1 MKARDLFCIVALALL
16 FGVSSAGISKSISDS
31 FTYFGYHCKM
41 WNRGMM
47 LALMSNL
54 DNTNAHSTCVRAAD
68 TASDELLLLFAF
80 ALYSTGGFNLG
91 VFLQQTNIFMILFM
105 QQYEDCGVNELLI
118 QWDTIM
124 SKTADVTSMA
134 INFTVMLI
142 VGYSLKDTAPYKAYD
157 YEKEGW
163 EKKDFLCMGEGFQL
177 FFSQL
182 SKYDAPELQIEVD
195 IMSI

>member
-1 MKARDLFCIVALALL
+1 MKARDLFCIVALAIL

-54 DNTNAHSTCVRAAD
+54 DNTNAHSTCVQSADAA
-68 TASDELLLLFAF
+68 SNELLLLFAF
-80 ALYSTGGFNLG
+80 ALYSAGGFNLG
-91 VFLQQTNIFMILFM
+91 IFLQQTNIFMILFM

-124 SKTADVTSMA
+124 SKTADATSMGMNLL
-134 INFTVMLI
+134 IMII

-163 EKKDFLCMGEGFQL
+163 
-177 FFSQL
+177 
-182 SKYDAPELQIEVD
+182 
-195 IMSI
+195 

>member
-1 MKARDLFCIVALALL
+1 MKTKYLVFALVLACLL
-16 FGVSSAGISKSISDS
+16 GVSSAGISKSISDS
-31 FTYFGYHCKM
+31 FTYFGYHTKM

-54 DNTNAHSTCVRAAD
+54 DNSNAHTTCVKAAD
-68 TASDELLLLFAF
+68 TASDELLLIFAF

-91 VFLQQTNIFMILFM
+91 IFLQQTNIFMILLM

-124 SKTADVTSMA
+124 SKTPDATAMGV
-134 INFTVMLI
+134 NFLIMLL
-142 VGYSLKDTAPYKAYD
+142 VGYQLHDTAPYRAYD

-163 EKKDFLCMGEGFQL
+163 
-177 FFSQL
+177 
-182 SKYDAPELQIEVD
+182 
-195 IMSI
+195 

>member
-1 MKARDLFCIVALALL
+1 MKAKYLLFVVVLAAL
-16 FGVSSAGISKSISDS
+16 FGVSNAGISSSISDS

-54 DNTNAHSTCVRAAD
+54 DNTNAHSTCVQAAD

-91 VFLQQTNIFMILFM
+91 VFLQQLNIFMILFM

-124 SKTADVTSMA
+124 SKGADATSMGM
-134 INFTVMLI
+134 NFLIMMI
-142 VGYSLKDTAPYKAYD
+142 VGWSLKDTAPYKAYD

-163 EKKDFLCMGEGFQL
+163 
-177 FFSQL
+177 
-182 SKYDAPELQIEVD
+182 
-195 IMSI
+195 